1 MKKSMFMIGLAAMA
15 LQASPALAVD
25 EKTEAAAAAATLPK
39 PAPGKG
45 QVVFFRPSSMGFAI
59 KCTVR
64 EEGAMVGRVGANRYY
79 AIEVDPG
86 VHNFTAKT
94 EKTDTVAVQVEPDE
108 TSYVKC
114 GISMGIMVGRPNLS
128 PSTEQEFLKSAA
140 KMKPMEAEKIAKEI
154 EKDRA
159 ELAAKTT
166 DKAGAN

>member
-1 MKKSMFMIGLAAMA
+1 MIIGLSLLAVAPGAASA
-15 LQASPALAVD
+15 KDDRPAEAVALA
-25 EKTEAAAAAATLPK
+25 LPK

-45 QVVFFRPSSMGFAI
+45 QIVIFRPSSMGFAI

-64 EEGAMVGRVGANRYY
+64 ENGAMIGRVGAGRYY
-79 AIEVDPG
+79 VVETDPG
-86 VHNFTAKT
+86 LHHLTAKT

-128 PSTEQEFLKSAA
+128 PSTEEEFQKSAA
-140 KMKPMEAEKIAKEI
+140 KMKPMESDKIAKEI

-159 ELAAKTT
+159 ELAAK
-166 DKAGAN
+166 GAS